1 VSTPL
6 PTTPGS
12 GAGAAEYHHEP
23 VRDDLLV
30 GLRGWQKDAY
40 HEYFKRPRRDFLLV
54 ATPGAGK
61 TAYALTVAAEL
72 LARREVATL
81 TIVTPTEHLKHQWAE
96 AAARFGIAI
105 DSAYR
110 NAQGRTGADF
120 HGVAVTY
127 AQVAAHPA
135 LHRQRTEN
143 RRMLVIFDE
152 IHHAGDALSW
162 GDAVKESFDPARR
175 RLGLTGTPFRSDAN
189 PIPFVTY
196 VDEPGGAK
204 RSSSD
209 YVYGYGPALDD
220 SVVRPVIFL
229 AYSGEM
235 RWRTRAGD
243 EITATLGTPMTKDQI
258 AQAWRT
264 ALDPA
269 GEWVS
274 RVLEAADK
282 RLTEVRRGMPDAGGL
297 VIAGDHEDAR
307 AYAALLRGQTG
318 KRPVVVLSDDP
329 AASKKISA
337 FATSDDRWMVAVRM
351 VSEGVD
357 IPRLA
362 VGVYAT
368 SVSTALF
375 FAQAVGRFVR
385 VRRRGETASVFLPS
399 VPVLLAYAAE
409 LEAERDHILRARG
422 ADAPEEEELE
432 QAQRQRDT
440 PGTFDEPA
448 FQPLNASAHF
458 DRVLYDGGEFGTAT
472 AAGSPEEE
480 DFLGLP
486 GLLDPDQV
494 RTLLCQHQNSQL
506 TARSRAAQSSPPPAN
521 PARSTSPA
529 TRTPLVPSDPDTSR
543 TSSTSAAASASAAP
557 AAPPVSRQALA
568 ALRKELNGLV
578 GAWSHRTGQP
588 HGVIHAELR
597 RTCGG
602 LQLPQA
608 TAEQI
613 QTRIDMIRR
622 WAISGR

>member
-1 VSTPL
+1 MISFLT
-6 PTTPGS
+6 S
-12 GAGAAEYHHEP
+12 AAG
-23 VRDDLLV
+23 R
-30 GLRGWQKDAY
+30 KIAY
-40 HEYFKRPRRDFLLV
+40 HEYFRLSRRDFLLV

-72 LARREVATL
+72 LARREIAFL
-81 TIVTPTEHLKHQWAE
+81 TVVTPTEHLKHQWAA

-110 NAQGRTGADF
+110 NAQGRAGADF
-120 HGVAVTY
+120 AGVAVTY

-143 RRMLVIFDE
+143 RRTLVIFDE

-162 GDAVKESFDPARR
+162 GDAVKEAFDPARR
-175 RLGLTGTPFRSDAN
+175 RLALTGTPFRSDAN

-196 VDEPGGAK
+196 LDEPDGGR
-204 RSSSD
+204 RSASD
-209 YVYGYGPALDD
+209 YVYGYGPALEDG
-220 SVVRPVIFL
+220 VVRPVIFL

-235 RWRTRAGD
+235 SWRTRAGD
-243 EITATLGTPMTKDQI
+243 ELTATLGTPMTKDQV

-274 RVLEAADK
+274 RVLEAADR

-307 AYAALLRGQTG
+307 AYAALLRGLTG
-318 KRPVVVLSDDP
+318 QRPVVVLSDDK

-337 FATSDDRWMVAVRM
+337 FATSGDRWMVAVRM

-385 VRRRGETASVFLPS
+385 ARRRGETASVFLPS
-399 VPVLLAYAAE
+399 VPVLLSYAAE
-409 LEAERDHILRARG
+409 LEAERDHVLRAPGSDG
-422 ADAPEEEELE
+422 AEDELALAE
-432 QAQRQRDT
+432 AQRERDT
-440 PGTFDEPA
+440 PDAPLDEPA
-448 FQPLNASAHF
+448 FQALNASAHF

-494 RTLLCQHQNSQL
+494 RTLLRKRQ
-506 TARSRAAQSSPPPAN
+506 AAQLASRTRPPTP
-521 PARSTSPA
+521 STSP
-529 TRTPLVPSDPDTSR
+529 TP
-543 TSSTSAAASASAAP
+543 A
-557 AAPPVSRQALA
+557 VSRQALA

-588 HGVIHAELR
+588 HGVIHADLR

-602 LQLPQA
+602 PPLLQA
-608 TAEQI
+608 TADQI
-613 QTRIDMIRR
+613 RARIDTIRR

>member
-1 VSTPL
+1 MS
-6 PTTPGS
+6 
-12 GAGAAEYHHEP
+12 
-23 VRDDLLV
+23 
-30 GLRGWQKDAY
+30 
-40 HEYFKRPRRDFLLV
+40 RRDFLLV

-61 TAYALTVAAEL
+61 TTYALTVAAEL
-72 LARREVATL
+72 LARREVAAL
-81 TIVTPTEHLKHQWAE
+81 TIVTPTEHLKHQWAQ
-96 AAARFGIAI
+96 AAGRFGIAI

-110 NAQGRTGADF
+110 NAQGRAGADF
-120 HGVAVTY
+120 AGVAVTY

-135 LHRQRTEN
+135 LHRQRSQN

-162 GDAVKESFDPARR
+162 GDAVTDAFDPARR
-175 RLGLTGTPFRSDAN
+175 RLALTGTPFRSDAN

-196 VDEPGGAK
+196 TDEPGGGK
-204 RSSSD
+204 RSASD
-209 YVYGYGPALDD
+209 YVYGYGPALEDGA
-220 SVVRPVIFL
+220 VRPVIFL

-307 AYAALLRGQTG
+307 AYAALLRGLTG
-318 KRPVVVLSDDP
+318 RRPVVVLSDDK
-329 AASKKISA
+329 AASEKISA
-337 FATSDDRWMVAVRM
+337 FAASDDRWMVAVRM

-385 VRRRGETASVFLPS
+385 ARQRGETASVFLPS
-399 VPVLLAYAAE
+399 VPVLLSYAAE
-409 LEAERDHILRARG
+409 LEAERDHVLRAPG
-422 ADAPEEEELE
+422 QEAEEDLLAEAERE
-432 QAQRQRDT
+432 RDN
-440 PGTFDEPA
+440 PDTFDEPA
-448 FQPLNASAHF
+448 FQALNASAHF
-458 DRVLYDGGEFGTAT
+458 DRVLYDGGEFGTGT
-472 AAGSPEEE
+472 AAGSPEEQ

-494 RTLLCQHQNSQL
+494 RTLLRKRQDAQL
-506 TARSRAAQSSPPPAN
+506 AARSRTAARP
-521 PARSTSPA
+521 
-529 TRTPLVPSDPDTSR
+529 
-543 TSSTSAAASASAAP
+543 SSTPGTPSAPHAAARPSSTPGAPSAPHASAAQQAPP

-568 ALRKELNGLV
+568 TLRKELNGLV

-597 RTCGG
+597 RSCGG
-602 LQLPQA
+602 PPLPQA
-608 TAEQI
+608 TADQI
-613 QTRIDMIRR
+613 RARIDTIRR
-622 WAISGR
+622 WAVSRR

>member
-1 VSTPL
+1 V
-6 PTTPGS
+6 TTPRS
-12 GAGAAEYHHEP
+12 DTAGTQT
-23 VRDDLLV
+23 VRDDLLPD
-30 GLRGWQKDAY
+30 LRGWQKDAY
-40 HEYFKRPRRDFLLV
+40 HEYFRLPRRDFLLV

-72 LARREVATL
+72 LARREVAAL
-81 TIVTPTEHLKHQWAE
+81 TIVTPTEHLKHQWAQ

-105 DSAYR
+105 DPAYR
-110 NAQGRTGADF
+110 NAQGRAGADF
-120 HGVAVTY
+120 TGVAVTY

-135 LHRQRTEN
+135 LHRQRSQN

-162 GDAVKESFDPARR
+162 GDAVKDAFDPARR
-175 RLGLTGTPFRSDAN
+175 RLALTGTPFRSDAN

-196 VDEPGGAK
+196 TDEPGGGK
-204 RSSSD
+204 RSASD
-209 YVYGYGPALDD
+209 YVYGYGPALEDA
-220 SVVRPVIFL
+220 VVRPVIFL

-243 EITATLGTPMTKDQI
+243 EITATLGTPLTKDQA

-274 RVLEAADK
+274 RVLKAADK

-307 AYAALLRGQTG
+307 AYAALLRGVTG
-318 KRPVVVLSDDP
+318 KRPVVVLSDDK

-337 FATSDDRWMVAVRM
+337 FASSGERWMVAVRM

-375 FAQAVGRFVR
+375 FAQVVGRFVR
-385 VRRRGETASVFLPS
+385 ARRRGETASVFLPS
-399 VPVLLAYAAE
+399 VPVLLSYAAE
-409 LEAERDHILRARG
+409 LEAERDHVLRAPG
-422 ADAPEEEELE
+422 EVSEEDLLAEAERE
-432 QAQRQRDT
+432 RDT
-440 PGTFDEPA
+440 PDAPLGEPA
-448 FQPLNASAHF
+448 FQALNASAHF
-458 DRVLYDGGEFGTAT
+458 DRVLYDGGEFGTAA

-494 RTLLCQHQNSQL
+494 RTLLRKHQDAQL
-506 TARSRAAQSSPPPAN
+506 SARSR
-521 PARSTSPA
+521 PARSPA
-529 TRTPLVPSDPDTSR
+529 P
-543 TSSTSAAASASAAP
+543 SAAP
-557 AAPPVSRQALA
+557 AASETPPASSPVSRQTLA

-578 GAWSHRTGQP
+578 GAWSHRTGQS

-602 LQLPQA
+602 PPLPQA
-608 TAEQI
+608 TADQI
-613 QTRIDMIRR
+613 RARIGMIRH
-622 WAISGR
+622 WAISAR